1 MSQPVPLLDH
11 VLTDTAPAPRAPY
24 SQATVVAGQLI
35 YVSGQGPFTPAG
47 DLLVGSFEELARQ
60 TFANVCALVTAAGGS
75 PASVA
80 RVGVYLRDMADFPEM
95 NRIYAE
101 YFPGPLPARTCI
113 QSNLPRF
120 PIEVDA
126 VAVVEPAG

>member
-1 MSQPVPLLDH
+1 
-11 VLTDTAPAPRAPY
+11 
-24 SQATVVAGQLI
+24 VAGQLI
-35 YVSGQGPFTPAG
+35 YLSGQGPFTVEG
-47 DLLVGSFEELARQ
+47 ELLTGTFEALARQ
-60 TFANVCALVTAAGGS
+60 TFENVLALVVAAGGT

-80 RVGVYLRDMADFPEM
+80 RVGVDLRDMGDFPEM

-101 YFPGPLPARTCI
+101 YVPEPAPARTCI

-126 VAVVEPAG
+126 VAVVVNPR